1 VKKRHLSLDQNVP
14 LSQPNVTL
22 PKRGDIKMAIVRRKG
37 AARIKEI
44 DKGINNKFC
53 WEWMEKE
60 AVTLVNK
67 KSVNTLYGDFIRK

>member
-1 VKKRHLSLDQNVP
+1 MKKRHLSLDQNVP

-22 PKRGDIKMAIVRRKG
+22 PKRVDIKMAIVEKKDD
-37 AARIKEI
+37 ARIKEI
-44 DKGINNKFC
+44 DKGIKNKFC
-53 WEWMEKE
+53 WEWMEEE